1 MAAALRADADL
12 RVARLV
18 DSTVAR
24 FTAEAAST
32 EVEGFMAEAAS
43 TVVAVDMVAVDTGK
57 FVRSLA

>member
-1 MAAALRADADL
+1 LRADADS

-24 FTAEAAST
+24 FTAEADST

-43 TVVAVDMVAVDTGK
+43 TEAAADMAAVDTGK
-57 FVRSLA
+57 FVRSLI

>member
-1 MAAALRADADL
+1 MRADADS

-18 DSTVAR
+18 DSTGAR
-24 FTAEAAST
+24 FTAEADST

-43 TVVAVDMVAVDTGK
+43 TEAAVDMVAVDTGK